1 MRTIT
6 IEAASL
12 KSARGFS
19 AALREFETTLD
30 VVNER
35 VLLSVKIH
43 GDREIIAV
51 LHALERHINER
62 SESALLELDD
72 RRYRM
77 GDPGF
82 GFSAGPL
89 PVD

>member
-12 KSARGFS
+12 KSARGFAS
-19 AALREFETTLD
+19 ALTEFETTLD
-30 VVNER
+30 VINER

-43 GDREIIAV
+43 GDREIIAI
-51 LHALERHINER
+51 LHALERHINQR

-72 RRYRM
+72 RRYQM
-77 GDPGF
+77 GDNDF
-82 GFSAGPL
+82 FSAGPL

>member
-12 KSARGFS
+12 RSARGFAS
-19 AALREFETTLD
+19 ALTEFETTLD
-30 VVNER
+30 VINER

-43 GDREIIAV
+43 GDQEIIAV
-51 LHALERHINER
+51 LHALERHINQR
-62 SESALLELDD
+62 SESTLLELGE

-82 GFSAGPL
+82 FPVSPL

>member
-12 KSARGFS
+12 KSARGFAS
-19 AALREFETTLD
+19 ALTGFETTLD
-30 VVNER
+30 VINER

-51 LHALERHINER
+51 LHALESHINER
-62 SESALLELDD
+62 SESALLELED
-72 RRYRM
+72 RRFQL
-77 GDPGF
+77 GDTGF
-82 GFSAGPL
+82 LSTAPL